1 MQRPSGVGRGRLHCR
16 TRRDSGP
23 FGRSL
28 LVGRLPEAHYL
39 IVMKETLS
47 FGDDCHS
54 AERSTLCVVAG
65 SVSLWPRARRS
76 LFRAAGTVVVAA
88 AVGGCQAAASQNRP
102 TTTSTSAVTT
112 TTSPAVTTTS
122 EESPPTTLPAPR
134 PSPRPR
140 LDDGSLGSRA
150 TRLACSLL
158 SRPQIQRQF
167 GGPVG
172 AATPTYPY
180 CQWQVGT
187 DAFLALAVEP
197 RTPFQ
202 TATQYVQTLETVTG
216 LGQKAMIANNRY
228 LYFTASGT
236 TYWLLWQK
244 VGDFSQL
251 HTNQLVALAHDV
263 LARAPVKTASGAPVL
278 GPPGPPIYFAG
289 DSTAAGPEWAWDTY
303 HATSPEL
310 RTLAEYQ
317 VGTGLVSP
325 DFFDW
330 QRHLLAVVA
339 ALRPRLVIYMGSA
352 NDGQDL
358 FVDDAF
364 QPVGSRLWRKAYAD
378 RVAGIMTALVGEG
391 SKVLWIGEPA
401 MQDPQ
406 LSSYMEVMDE
416 VCAQQAARHHGVT
429 FFDPGAVLDGP
440 KGSYTGTLLI
450 HGQPTV
456 VRLDGVHLNIAG
468 SIYLADYIAD
478 YVDRIIKVRT
488 AGLGEHS
495 NRTASTVP
503 PGVLMYHLSYLR
515 NP

>member
-1 MQRPSGVGRGRLHCR
+1 MV
-16 TRRDSGP
+16 DS
-23 FGRSL
+23 
-28 LVGRLPEAHYL
+28 
-39 IVMKETLS
+39 
-47 FGDDCHS
+47 GDDCES
-54 AERSTLCVVAG
+54 QARSSLCVVAEFA
-65 SVSLWPRARRS
+65 SVWPRARRS
-76 LFRAAGTVVVAA
+76 VFRAIGAVMAA
-88 AVGGCQAAASQNRP
+88 AVIGGCQAAASENR
-102 TTTSTSAVTT
+102 TTTINTTTVTA

-122 EESPPTTLPAPR
+122 EQPTPTTAPVSR
-134 PSPRPR
+134 PTPRPR

-158 SRPQIQRQF
+158 SRSEIRGHF

-172 AATPTYPY
+172 SATPTYPY

-187 DAFLALAVEP
+187 VAFLALSVEP
-197 RTPFQ
+197 Q
-202 TATQYVQTLETVTG
+202 TSFRAATQYVQTLESVSG
-216 LGQKAMIANNRY
+216 LGRAAIIANNRY
-228 LYFTASGT
+228 LYFTESGT

-244 VGDFSQL
+244 VGDFSLL
-251 HTNQLVALAHDV
+251 HESQLVALARDV
-263 LARAPVKTASGAPVL
+263 LARARVKRATAAPVL
-278 GPPGPPIYFAG
+278 GRPGPPIYFAG

-317 VGTGLVSP
+317 VGSGLVSP
-325 DFFDW
+325 GFFDW

-358 FVDDAF
+358 LIDNTF

-378 RVAGIMTALVGEG
+378 RVAGIMTALVREG

-401 MQDPQ
+401 MQDAQ
-406 LSSYMEVMDE
+406 LSSFMAVIDE

-429 FFDPGAVLDGP
+429 FFNPGAVLDGP
-440 KGSYTGTLLI
+440 KGTYTGTLLI
-450 HGQPTV
+450 NGQETS

-478 YVDRIIKVRT
+478 YVNRIIDVRT
-488 AGLGEHS
+488 ADPGRRGD
-495 NRTASTVP
+495 RTATVVL
-503 PGVLMYHLSYLR
+503 PGVVGR
-515 NP
+515 NSAKAPATS